1 MEKKTC
7 IYRNKLN
14 EPMTN
19 GKGQLYRYIECDED
33 IGQKETTKKLIRNRI
48 ENMYRKKE

>member
-1 MEKKTC
+1 MEKNTC

-14 EPMTN
+14 KHMRH
-19 GKGQLYRYIECDED
+19 GKGKLYRYIECDED
-33 IGQKETTKKLIRNRI
+33 IGQKERKKI